1 MTIQTTLGKQ
11 GGIIRIILVCLFLQF
26 TAQGYTQETNYEIK
40 DHLSLKNNIKLQ
52 IGYGVIPNGVIEV
65 KEGIYDLYTK
75 PHSIYSVDLI
85 YQVNLNP
92 SWSVNTGIGFMII
105 KSNFFEKIPINDLIG
120 TGISRQEDS
129 PPIIYYKGAYPRFS
143 LPILLQKRS
152 KIINRS
158 FFEFNG
164 GFNINYNGFS
174 KDERIIMNVADSN
187 NQSINIFNANY
198 KSNNNHK
205 PWFGLLLG
213 CGKGFFLRDLNVVTV
228 SLSAEV
234 NTTKFLSADYEI
246 IIPNK
251 PISTGRYSVK
261 GPLLQLSH
269 GYVFRGTHKNND

>member
-1 MTIQTTLGKQ
+1 MTIQTTSGKQ

-40 DHLSLKNNIKLQ
+40 DHLSQKNNIKLQ

-213 CGKGFFLRDLNVVTV
+213 CGKGFLLRNLNVLAI
-228 SLSAEV
+228 SLSAEL

-246 IIPNK
+246 TIPNK
-251 PISTGRYSVK
+251 PISTGSYSVK
-261 GPLLQLSH
+261 GPLLQLSL
-269 GYVFRGTHKNND
+269 GYVFRGAQKNKD